1 MWRIKIFGKFIV
13 WLLKK
18 ALWAPLALI
27 AYVHIFINEWK
38 ERCRDEF
45 GLAILYYM
53 LTTLGSMVGGIVGI
67 LVIHGE
73 GDTTKQLLTGSM
85 ASSFYF
91 ATGIF
96 AIVILLAS
104 YDKFI
109 EEYEQSFTKL
119 KE

>member
-1 MWRIKIFGKFIV
+1 MWRIKMFFKFIL

-18 ALWAPLALI
+18 AMWGPILLLAHL
-27 AYVHIFINEWK
+27 HMFIDEWK
-38 ERCRDEF
+38 EQCREEF
-45 GLAILYYM
+45 GLALLYYV
-53 LTTLGSMVGGIVGI
+53 LTTLCSMVGGIVGVLI
-67 LVIHGE
+67 MNGE
-73 GDTTKQLLTGSM
+73 DNTTKQMLTGSM

-96 AIVILLAS
+96 IAVILLAS
-104 YDKFI
+104 YDKFL

>member
-1 MWRIKIFGKFIV
+1 MWRIKMFFRFIL

-18 ALWAPLALI
+18 VMWGPVLLLAHL
-27 AYVHIFINEWK
+27 HRFIDEWK
-38 ERCRDEF
+38 EQCREEF
-45 GLAILYYM
+45 GLALLYYM
-53 LTTLGSMVGGIVGI
+53 LTTLCSMVGGMVGMLI
-67 LVIHGE
+67 MNGE
-73 GDTTKQLLTGSM
+73 DNTTKQMVTGSL

-96 AIVILLAS
+96 IFVILLAS

-109 EEYEQSFTKL
+109 EEYEQSFNKL